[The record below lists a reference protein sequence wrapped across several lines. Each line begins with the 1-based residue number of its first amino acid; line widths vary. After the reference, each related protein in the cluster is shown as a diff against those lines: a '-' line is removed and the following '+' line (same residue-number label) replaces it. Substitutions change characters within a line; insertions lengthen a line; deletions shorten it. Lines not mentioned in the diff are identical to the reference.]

1 MSYFQFQDPWFFL
14 LLVIIPLLIF
24 RALKNRPATLQFSS
38 LGSLKILQGR
48 GLEILAATPLIL
60 RCLAIALLVTA
71 LARPQEGRKSTEI
84 LSAGV
89 DILLAIDT
97 SGSMSAK
104 DFNKNSQP
112 IDRLTVVK
120 EVVSEFIG
128 SREFDRMGMV
138 VFGNEAFTQCPLT
151 LDHDILHSLLNKLE
165 IGVAGN
171 STAIGS
177 AIGISVKRLKD
188 LESKSKVIILLTD
201 GRNTAGNITPFQAA
215 EIAKTYG
222 IKIYTVGVGT
232 KRKRRARSPMS
243 NPFGQQMRIR
253 SISLDEESL
262 KKIAEQTGGRYFRA
276 TDSDSLKQIYAQ
288 IDSLEKSEVKW
299 IDHSE
304 YRELFPLFLVS
315 ALLLVVIETI
325 LTQTCLQRV
334 P

>member
-1 MSYFQFQDPWFFL
+1 MFL
-14 LLVIIPLLIF
+14 LLAIIPLLIY
-24 RALKNRPATLQFSS
+24 RALKNRPATLHFSS
-38 LGSLKILQGR
+38 LGSLKTLHRKGVDF
-48 GLEILAATPLIL
+48 LAAPPLAL

-97 SGSMSAK
+97 SGSMRAM
-104 DFNKNSQP
+104 DFEKNHHP
-112 IDRLTVVK
+112 VDRLTVVK
-120 EVVSEFIG
+120 DVVSEFID

-151 LDHDILHSLLNKLE
+151 LDHDILHSFLNKLQ
-165 IGVAGN
+165 IGVAGD

-201 GRNTAGNITPFQAA
+201 GRSNAGNITPFQAA
-215 EIAKTYG
+215 EIAKIYG

-232 KRKRRARSPMS
+232 TGQAPFPI
-243 NPFGQQMRIR
+243 NTPFGQKMLMQRVAI
-253 SISLDEESL
+253 DEDSL

-304 YRELFPLFLVS
+304 YRELFPLLLIP
-315 ALLLVVIETI
+315 ALLLLLTETV
-325 LTQTCLQRV
+325 LTQTRLRRV

>member
-1 MSYFQFQDPWFFL
+1 MTYFQFQDPWLFL
-14 LLVIIPLLIF
+14 LLAIIPLIIY
-24 RALKNRPATLQFSS
+24 RVLKNRPATLHYSS
-38 LGSLKILQGR
+38 LDTLKTLHHK
-48 GLEILAATPLIL
+48 GLDFLAATPLIL

-97 SGSMSAK
+97 SGSMQAM
-104 DFNKNSQP
+104 DFEKNNQP
-112 IDRLTVVK
+112 VDRLTVVK
-120 EVVSEFIG
+120 DVVSEFID

-151 LDHDILHSLLNKLE
+151 LDHDILHSFLKKLQ
-165 IGVAGN
+165 IGVAGD

-201 GRNTAGNITPFQAA
+201 GRSNAGNITPLQAA
-215 EIAKTYG
+215 EIAKTYD

-232 KRKRRARSPMS
+232 QGEAPFPI
-243 NPFGQQMRIR
+243 NTPFGQKMMMQRVEM
-253 SISLDEESL
+253 DEDSL
-262 KKIAEQTGGRYFRA
+262 KKISEQTGGQYFRA

-304 YRELFPLFLVS
+304 YRELFPFFMIP
-315 ALLLVVIETI
+315 ALLLVLVETV
-325 LTQTCLQRV
+325 LVQTRLRRV

>member
-1 MSYFQFQDPWFFL
+1 MNYFQFQDPWLFL
-14 LLVIIPLLIF
+14 LLAIVPLLIY
-24 RALKNRPATLQFSS
+24 RTLKNRPATLHFSS
-38 LGSLKILQGR
+38 LDSLKTLHRKGVNF
-48 GLEILAATPLIL
+48 LAATPLIL

-97 SGSMSAK
+97 SGSMRAM
-104 DFNKNSQP
+104 DFEKNNQP
-112 IDRLTVVK
+112 VDRLTVVK
-120 EVVSEFIG
+120 DVVSEFID

-151 LDHDILHSLLNKLE
+151 LDHDILHSFLNKLQ
-165 IGVAGN
+165 IGVAGD

-201 GRNTAGNITPFQAA
+201 GRNNSGNITPFQAA

-232 KRKRRARSPMS
+232 QGQAPFPMS
-243 NPFGQQMRIR
+243 TPFGQKMLMQRVAI
-253 SISLDEESL
+253 DEDSL

-304 YRELFPLFLVS
+304 YRELFPLFLIP
-315 ALLLVVIETI
+315 ALLLVLTEMV
-325 LTQTCLQRV
+325 LTQTRLRRV

>member
-1 MSYFQFQDPWFFL
+1 MTYFQFQDPWLFL
-14 LLVIIPLLIF
+14 LLAIIPLLIY
-24 RALKNRPATLQFSS
+24 RALKNRPATLHFSS
-38 LGSLKILQGR
+38 LDSLKSLHST
-48 GLEILAATPLIL
+48 EMDFLAAIPLIL
-60 RCLAIALLVTA
+60 RCLAIALLVMA

-97 SGSMSAK
+97 SGSMRAM
-104 DFNKNSQP
+104 DFEKNNQP
-112 IDRLTVVK
+112 VDRLTVVK
-120 EVVSEFIG
+120 DVVSEFID

-151 LDHDILHSLLNKLE
+151 LDHDILHSFLNKLQ
-165 IGVAGN
+165 IGVAGD

-188 LESKSKVIILLTD
+188 LESKSKVVILLTD
-201 GRNTAGNITPFQAA
+201 GRNNAGNITPFQAA
-215 EIAKTYG
+215 EIAKTYD
-222 IKIYTVGVGT
+222 IKIYAVGVGT
-232 KRKRRARSPMS
+232 KGEAPFPI
-243 NPFGQQMRIR
+243 NTPFGQKMLMQKVEM
-253 SISLDEESL
+253 DEDSL

-304 YRELFPLFLVS
+304 YRELFPLFLIPT
-315 ALLLVVIETI
+315 LLLVLFETI
-325 LTQTCLQRV
+325 LSQTRLRRV

>member
-1 MSYFQFQDPWFFL
+1 MSYFQFQDPWLFL
-14 LLVIIPLLIF
+14 LLAIIPLLIY
-24 RALKNRPATLQFSS
+24 RALKTRPATLHFSS
-38 LGSLKILQGR
+38 LDSLKTLHRKGVDF
-48 GLEILAATPLIL
+48 LAATPLIL

-97 SGSMSAK
+97 SGSMRAM
-104 DFNKNSQP
+104 DFEKNNQP
-112 IDRLTVVK
+112 VDRLTVVK
-120 EVVSEFIG
+120 DVVSEFID

-151 LDHDILHSLLNKLE
+151 LDHDILHSFLDKLQ
-165 IGVAGN
+165 IGVAGD

-188 LESKSKVIILLTD
+188 LKSKSKVIILLTD
-201 GRNTAGNITPFQAA
+201 GRNNVQNITPFQAA
-215 EIAKTYG
+215 EIAKTFG

-232 KRKRRARSPMS
+232 RGQAPFPM
-243 NPFGQQMRIR
+243 NTPFGQKMLMQRVAI
-253 SISLDEESL
+253 DEDSL

-304 YRELFPLFLVS
+304 YRELFPLFLIP
-315 ALLLVVIETI
+315 ALLLVLSEIV
-325 LTQTCLQRV
+325 LTQTRLRRV

>member
-1 MSYFQFQDPWFFL
+1 MSYFQFQDPWLFL
-14 LLVIIPLLIF
+14 LLAIIPLLIY
-24 RALKNRPATLQFSS
+24 RTLKNRPATLHFSS
-38 LGSLKILQGR
+38 LGSLKTLQHKGM
-48 GLEILAATPLIL
+48 EFFAATPLVL

-97 SGSMSAK
+97 SGSMRAM
-104 DFNKNSQP
+104 DFEKNNQP
-112 IDRLTVVK
+112 VDRLSVVK
-120 EVVSEFIG
+120 DVVSEFIN

-151 LDHDILHSLLNKLE
+151 LDHDILHAFLKKLQ
-165 IGVAGN
+165 IGVAGD

-188 LESKSKVIILLTD
+188 LESKSKVIVLLTD
-201 GRNTAGNITPFQAA
+201 GRNNAGNITPFQAA
-215 EIAKTYG
+215 DIAKTYG

-232 KRKRRARSPMS
+232 KGPAPFPMS
-243 NPFGQQMRIR
+243 TPFGQKMLMQRVA
-253 SISLDEESL
+253 LDEDSL

-304 YRELFPLFLVS
+304 YRELFPLFLIPS
-315 ALLLVVIETI
+315 LLLIFTEMV
-325 LTQTCLQRV
+325 LTQTRLRRV

>member
-1 MSYFQFQDPWFFL
+1 MRYFQFQDPWLFL
-14 LLVIIPLLIF
+14 LLAIIPLLIY
-24 RALKNRPATLQFSS
+24 RTLKNRPATFHFSS
-38 LGSLKILQGR
+38 LDSLKILRHR
-48 GLEILAATPLIL
+48 GVEVLAAIPLIL

-97 SGSMSAK
+97 SGSMRAM
-104 DFNKNSQP
+104 DFEKNNRP
-112 IDRLTVVK
+112 VDRLTVVK
-120 EVVSEFIG
+120 NVVSEFID

-151 LDHDILHSLLNKLE
+151 LDHDILHSFLDKLQ
-165 IGVAGN
+165 IGVAGD

-188 LESKSKVIILLTD
+188 LKSKSKVIILLTD
-201 GRNTAGNITPFQAA
+201 GRNNVQNITPFQAA

-232 KRKRRARSPMS
+232 KGQAPFPM
-243 NPFGQQMRIR
+243 NTPFGQKMLMQSVAI
-253 SISLDEESL
+253 DEDSL

-304 YRELFPLFLVS
+304 YRELFPLFLIP
-315 ALLLVVIETI
+315 ALLLILTEIV
-325 LTQTCLQRV
+325 LTQTRLRRV

>member
-1 MSYFQFQDPWFFL
+1 MHYFQFQDPWLFL
-14 LLVIIPLLIF
+14 LLVVLPVIIY
-24 RALKNRPATLQFSS
+24 RTLKNRPATLHFSS
-38 LGSLKILQGR
+38 IDSLKTLRRR
-48 GLEILAATPLIL
+48 GVEFLAAIPLVL

-71 LARPQEGRKSTEI
+71 LARPQEGHKSTEI

-97 SGSMSAK
+97 SGSMSAQ
-104 DFNKNSQP
+104 DFEKNDQP
-112 IDRLTVVK
+112 VDRLTVVK
-120 EVVSEFIG
+120 DVVSEFID
-128 SREFDRMGMV
+128 SREFDRIGMV
-138 VFGNEAFTQCPLT
+138 VFGDEAFTQCPLT

-171 STAIGS
+171 STAIDS
-177 AIGISVKRLKD
+177 AIGVSVKRLKN
-188 LESKSKVIILLTD
+188 LKSKSKVIILLTD
-201 GRNTAGNITPFQAA
+201 GRNTVKTITPFQAA

-232 KRKRRARSPMS
+232 RRKPFATRS
-243 NPFGQQMRIR
+243 PFGQRMLRR
-253 SISLDEESL
+253 DISLDEDSL
-262 KKIAEQTGGRYFRA
+262 KKIAEQTGGQYFRA

-304 YRELFPLFLVS
+304 YRELFPLFLIP
-315 ALLLVVIETI
+315 ALLLVLTEMI
-325 LTQTCLQRV
+325 LTQTRLRRV

>member
-1 MSYFQFQDPWFFL
+1 MFL
-14 LLVIIPLLIF
+14 LLVIIPLLIY
-24 RALKNRPATLQFSS
+24 RALKTRPATLHFSS
-38 LGSLKILQGR
+38 LDSLKTLHRKGVDF
-48 GLEILAATPLIL
+48 LAATPLIL

-97 SGSMSAK
+97 SGSMRAM
-104 DFNKNSQP
+104 DFEKNNQP
-112 IDRLTVVK
+112 VDRLTVVK
-120 EVVSEFIG
+120 DVVSQFID

-151 LDHDILHSLLNKLE
+151 LDHDILHSFLNKLQ
-165 IGVAGN
+165 IGVAGD

-201 GRNTAGNITPFQAA
+201 GRSNAGNITPFQAA
-215 EIAKTYG
+215 EIAKTYD

-232 KRKRRARSPMS
+232 TGQAPFPI
-243 NPFGQQMRIR
+243 NTPFGRKMLMQRVEIGE
-253 SISLDEESL
+253 DSL

-288 IDSLEKSEVKW
+288 IDSLEKSEVRW

-304 YRELFPLFLVS
+304 YRELFPLLLIP
-315 ALLLVVIETI
+315 ALLLVFAEMV
-325 LTQTCLQRV
+325 LSQTRLRRV

>member
-1 MSYFQFQDPWFFL
+1 MTYFQFQDPWLFL
-14 LLVIIPLLIF
+14 LLALIPLLIY
-24 RALKNRPATLQFSS
+24 RTLKNRPATLHFSS
-38 LGSLKILQGR
+38 LDSLKALHRKGVD
-48 GLEILAATPLIL
+48 LLAATPLIL

-97 SGSMSAK
+97 SGSMRAM
-104 DFNKNSQP
+104 DFEKNNQP
-112 IDRLTVVK
+112 VDRLTVVK
-120 EVVSEFIG
+120 DVVSEFID

-151 LDHDILHSLLNKLE
+151 LDHDIIHSFLNKLQ
-165 IGVAGN
+165 IGVAGD

-201 GRNTAGNITPFQAA
+201 GRNNAGNITPFQAA
-215 EIAKTYG
+215 EIAETYD

-232 KRKRRARSPMS
+232 QGEAPFPI
-243 NPFGQQMRIR
+243 NTPFGQKMLMQRVEM
-253 SISLDEESL
+253 DEDSL
-262 KKIAEQTGGRYFRA
+262 KKIAKQTGGRYFRA
-276 TDSDSLKQIYAQ
+276 TDSDSLKQIYEQ

-304 YRELFPLFLVS
+304 YRELFPLFLIP
-315 ALLLVVIETI
+315 ALLLVLLETV
-325 LTQTCLQRV
+325 LTQTRLRRV

>member
-1 MSYFQFQDPWFFL
+1 MTYFKFQDLWLFVFL
-14 LLVIIPLLIF
+14 GLIPLIIAW
-24 RALKNRPATLQFSS
+24 RLKNRPATLHYSS
-38 LGSLKILQGR
+38 LATLKTLR
-48 GLEILAATPLIL
+48 GTRINFLAATPLIL
-60 RCLAIALLVTA
+60 RCLAIALLVLA

-97 SGSMSAK
+97 SGSMRAM
-104 DFNKNSQP
+104 DFKKKNQP
-112 IDRLTVVK
+112 VDRLTVVK
-120 EVVSEFIG
+120 DVVSEFIA

-138 VFGNEAFTQCPLT
+138 VFGDEAFTQCPLT
-151 LDHDILHSLLNKLE
+151 LDHNVLHAFLKKLK
-165 IGVAGN
+165 IGVAGD

-188 LESKSKVIILLTD
+188 LKSKSKVIILLTD
-201 GRNTAGNITPFQAA
+201 GRNNAGNITPFQAA
-215 EIAKTYG
+215 EIAHTYG

-232 KRKRRARSPMS
+232 QGQAPFIIDT
-243 NPFGQQMRIR
+243 PFGQKTVMQRVEM
-253 SISLDEESL
+253 DEASL

-276 TDSDSLKQIYAQ
+276 TDSDSLKQIYGQ

-304 YRELFPLFLVS
+304 YRELFPLFLIP
-315 ALLLVVIETI
+315 ALLLIFAEVI
-325 LTQTCLQRV
+325 LSQTRLRRI

>member
-1 MSYFQFQDPWFFL
+1 MSYFQFQDPWL
-14 LLVIIPLLIF
+14 LLLLAVIPLLIY
-24 RALKNRPATLQFSS
+24 RALKTRPATLHFSS
-38 LGSLKILQGR
+38 LDSLKSLRNR
-48 GLEILAATPLIL
+48 GTELLAALPLTL
-60 RCLAIALLVTA
+60 RCLAIALLVIA

-97 SGSMSAK
+97 SGSMNAK
-104 DFNKNSQP
+104 DFEKNNQP
-112 IDRLTVVK
+112 VNRLTVVK
-120 EVVSEFIG
+120 DVVSEFID
-128 SREFDRMGMV
+128 SREFDRIGMV

-177 AIGISVKRLKD
+177 AIGISVKRIKD

-201 GRNTAGNITPFQAA
+201 GRNTAGNITPFRAA
-215 EIAKTYG
+215 DIAKTFG

-232 KRKRRARSPMS
+232 KHHRPLGIPGQRMLRKD
-243 NPFGQQMRIR
+243 I
-253 SISLDEESL
+253 SIDEDSLR
-262 KKIAEQTGGRYFRA
+262 KISEQTGGRYFRA
-276 TDSDSLKQIYAQ
+276 TDADSLKQIYAQ

-304 YRELFPLFLVS
+304 YQELFPLFLIP
-315 ALLLVVIETI
+315 ALLLILSETL
-325 LTQTCLQRV
+325 LTRTLLRRV

>member
-1 MSYFQFQDPWFFL
+1 MTYFQFQDPWLFL
-14 LLVIIPLLIF
+14 LLALIPLLIY
-24 RALKNRPATLQFSS
+24 RTLKNRPATLHFSS
-38 LGSLKILQGR
+38 LDSLKALHRKGVD
-48 GLEILAATPLIL
+48 LLAATPLIL

-97 SGSMSAK
+97 SGSMRAM
-104 DFNKNSQP
+104 DFEKNNQP
-112 IDRLTVVK
+112 VDRLTVVK
-120 EVVSEFIG
+120 DVVSEFID

-151 LDHDILHSLLNKLE
+151 LDHDILHSFLNKLQ
-165 IGVAGN
+165 IGVAGD

-201 GRNTAGNITPFQAA
+201 GRNNAGNITPFQAA
-215 EIAKTYG
+215 EIAETYD

-232 KRKRRARSPMS
+232 QGEAPFPI
-243 NPFGQQMRIR
+243 NTPFGQKMLMQRVEM
-253 SISLDEESL
+253 DEDSL
-262 KKIAEQTGGRYFRA
+262 KKIAKQTGGRYFRA
-276 TDSDSLKQIYAQ
+276 TDSDSLKQIYEQ

-304 YRELFPLFLVS
+304 YRELFPLFLIP
-315 ALLLVVIETI
+315 ALLLVLLETI
-325 LTQTCLQRV
+325 LTQTRLRRV

>member
-1 MSYFQFQDPWFFL
+1 MRYFQFQDPWLFL
-14 LLVIIPLLIF
+14 LLALIPLLIY
-24 RALKNRPATLQFSS
+24 RTLKNRPAALHFSS
-38 LGSLKILQGR
+38 LDSLKTLHRR
-48 GLEILAATPLIL
+48 GVEFLAAIPLIL

-97 SGSMSAK
+97 SGSMRAM
-104 DFNKNSQP
+104 DFEKNNRP
-112 IDRLTVVK
+112 VDRLTVVK
-120 EVVSEFIG
+120 NVVSKFID
-128 SREFDRMGMV
+128 SREFDRIGMV

-151 LDHDILHSLLNKLE
+151 LDHDILHSFLDKLQ
-165 IGVAGN
+165 IGVAGD

-177 AIGISVKRLKD
+177 AIGVSVKRLKD
-188 LESKSKVIILLTD
+188 LKSKSKVIILLTD
-201 GRNTAGNITPFQAA
+201 GRNNVQNITPFQAA
-215 EIAKTYG
+215 EIAKTFG

-232 KRKRRARSPMS
+232 RGQAPFPM
-243 NPFGQQMRIR
+243 NTPFGQKMLMQRVAI
-253 SISLDEESL
+253 DEDSL

-304 YRELFPLFLVS
+304 YRELFPLFLIP
-315 ALLLVVIETI
+315 ALLLVLSEIV
-325 LTQTCLQRV
+325 LTQTRLRRV

>member
-1 MSYFQFQDPWFFL
+1 MSYFQFQDPWLFL
-14 LLVIIPLLIF
+14 LLVIIPLLIY
-24 RALKNRPATLQFSS
+24 RALKTRPATLHFSS
-38 LGSLKILQGR
+38 LDSLKTLHRKGVDF
-48 GLEILAATPLIL
+48 LAATPLIL

-97 SGSMSAK
+97 SGSMRAM
-104 DFNKNSQP
+104 DFEKNNQP
-112 IDRLTVVK
+112 VDRLTVVK
-120 EVVSEFIG
+120 DVVSQFID

-151 LDHDILHSLLNKLE
+151 LDHDILHSFLNKLQ
-165 IGVAGN
+165 IGVAGD

-201 GRNTAGNITPFQAA
+201 GRSNAGNITPFQAA
-215 EIAKTYG
+215 EIAKTYD

-232 KRKRRARSPMS
+232 TGQAPFPI
-243 NPFGQQMRIR
+243 NTPFGRKMLMQRVEIGE
-253 SISLDEESL
+253 DSL

-288 IDSLEKSEVKW
+288 IDSLEKSEVRW

-304 YRELFPLFLVS
+304 YRELFPLLLIP
-315 ALLLVVIETI
+315 ALLLVFAEMV
-325 LTQTCLQRV
+325 LSQTRLRRV